1 MSKPPPKITDALIR
15 EWVGDT
21 YAQRGR
27 AYFHDGRVLKA
38 RWKGGELIGEVQ
50 GSYDEPYDV
59 LITFQGKEAYGDCSC
74 PMEYDCKHVAAVL
87 YAAMQAPPS
96 PAPTK
101 RRNFDKLLT
110 KLEKPAL
117 VALVKAMLEASPE
130 LGNIVEAH
138 AATANIATL
147 AQQTG
152 DDGALRREVQTLL
165 QKAEKPGQSRTA
177 QRGLE
182 LMLEQ
187 AEDLMKAKDWKTAA
201 TIARTVL
208 DEMLLTDG
216 TDFGSRYELD
226 NIHEAAAKAL
236 LTCWVKLPGADPVR
250 GPALRTMFDFLAWE
264 IHQGWPSRATQ
275 KIRQSLARAVTPSER
290 EQVLEWIAV
299 AMRQPARLT
308 QVEAY
313 GEGDEYFEDDPLD
326 QAYGFGSPEAWK
338 KLRAR
343 FTAKRPAPAL
353 SAKRGLRKA
362 RPRANPGEARRPA
375 SRKTSPTRANRAA
388 SGRKRSGR
396 R

>member
-1 MSKPPPKITDALIR
+1 VSKPPPKITDALIR

-27 AYFHDGRVLKA
+27 AYFHEGRVLKA
-38 RWKGGELIGEVQ
+38 RWKGSELIGEVQ

-59 LITFQGKEAYGDCSC
+59 LITFEGKEAYGDCSC

-96 PAPTK
+96 LAPTK

-110 KLEKPAL
+110 KLERPAL

-138 AATANIATL
+138 AATANITAL
-147 AQQTG
+147 AQQAG
-152 DDGALRREVQTLL
+152 DDGALRREVQSLL
-165 QKAEKPGQSRTA
+165 QKAEKPGQSRAA

-187 AEDLMKAKDWKTAA
+187 AENLMKAKDWATAA

-208 DEMLLTDG
+208 DEMLMTDG
-216 TDFGSRYELD
+216 TDFGSRYELASL
-226 NIHEAAAKAL
+226 HEAAAKAL
-236 LTCWVKLPGADPVR
+236 LTCWAKLPGADPVR
-250 GPALRTMFDFLAWE
+250 GQALRTMFDFLAWD
-264 IHQGWPSRATQ
+264 IHQGWRSLEAQ
-275 KIRQSLARAVTPSER
+275 KIGQSLARAVTPSER

-299 AMRQPARLT
+299 AMRQQARLT
-308 QVEAY
+308 QAEAY
-313 GEGDEYFEDDPLD
+313 GEGDDFFEEDPLD

-343 FTAKRPAPAL
+343 FTAKATGKTPAQ
-353 SAKRGLRKA
+353 KR
-362 RPRANPGEARRPA
+362 ARRPA
-375 SRKTSPTRANRAA
+375 SRKVSPTRAQRPAP
-388 SGRKRSGR
+388 GRKRSGGR
-396 R
+396 